1 MGECAN
7 NIGKA
12 LTVCEL
18 RNMDFIITYLSLNN
32 KNWKLLYIF
41 NSQCTRLLNED
52 LKIIHL

>member
-18 RNMDFIITYLSLNN
+18 RNMDFIITHLSLNN